1 MQDYVKHAIIYI
13 TSKKEVSRMNRIIG
27 ITTGKI
33 AGIEYVKNNFFIRF
47 ESDEGVNDL
56 TSFDHQQHSI
66 SRLFSLESSDFL
78 TTQLVGKRVK
88 LIFGPI
94 LSTESK
100 IAMLYG
106 FANEEGDEFVIPEY
120 LFGVAKLDMKK
131 NFYSSSEVLDF
142 MEYVE
147 EIL

>member
-13 TSKKEVSRMNRIIG
+13 TSQKEVSRMNRIIG
-27 ITTGKI
+27 ITTGRI
-33 AGIEYVKNNFFIRF
+33 AGIEYVKNDFFIRF
-47 ESDEGVNDL
+47 ESDEGVNEL

-78 TTQLVGKRVK
+78 TQLVGKRVK
-88 LIFGPI
+88 LIFGPL
-94 LSTESK
+94 LSTESNA
-100 IAMLYG
+100 AMLYG
-106 FANEEGDEFVIPEY
+106 FSKEDGDEFVIPQY
-120 LFGVAKLDMKK
+120 LFGIAKLDMKK

>member
-1 MQDYVKHAIIYI
+1 
-13 TSKKEVSRMNRIIG
+13 MNRIG
-27 ITTGKI
+27 ITAGRI
-33 AGIEYVKNNFFIRF
+33 AGIEYVKNDFFIRF

-56 TSFDHQQHSI
+56 TSFDNQQHSI

-78 TTQLVGKRVK
+78 TQLVGKRVK

-106 FANEEGDEFVIPEY
+106 FAKEDGDEFVIPEY
-120 LFGVAKLDMKK
+120 LFGIAKVDMKK
-131 NFYSSSEVLDF
+131 EFYSSHEVLDF

-147 EIL
+147 EKL